1 MQRVSANWMM
11 KLVRRPGFWL
21 VVAVLA
27 LITIPHYGEGLE
39 HAAFLTNLTANLGM
53 DRHAFERVLYLLP
66 IILSGFLFGWKGGV
80 ITSLVALACMLPRAI
95 FISPFPRDALF
106 ETGAVFVVGNLT
118 AFSFGFLHKERERRI
133 QLAALDQISNA
144 VSQSLELG
152 QVLSTSID
160 NVIDVMKV
168 DAALIFLLDEEAGE
182 LALTAHGGVSE
193 QFAQGVGKLKL
204 GEGLNG
210 LVAQTGEP
218 VFVNDS
224 FNDARLTKMAVRE
237 EGIRSQLI
245 VPLKSKGMVMGTIC
259 VAMRSCRRFPQDTVE
274 LLTAIGN
281 QIGVAVDNARLYQE
295 ELELTEE
302 LRISEEKYRELFE
315 NAHEAIWVHDLQ
327 GNITLANKA
336 CEELSGYCVAELIGK
351 NVSMLL
357 MPEALALAREVKD
370 RLLRGE
376 AMEQRYEQ
384 RLKRKD
390 DSEASLQLSTSPVF
404 SGGQL
409 VAFQHIARDITEEKR
424 MQENLRFYLKQA
436 TKSQEEERKRIA
448 RELHDETIQE
458 LVVLSRQVDDLAFS
472 GLILSEQNISR
483 HIGLR
488 QQINNVIQGVRRL
501 SQDLRPAALDRLG
514 LLAALEWL
522 TSNVAEYSGIPIDL
536 NVSGQE
542 HRLSEEA
549 ELLLFRITQEALRN
563 VWRHSEATR
572 ASVMVAFD
580 QGKTIIAISDNGKGF
595 AFSGSVDDLFRD
607 GKLGLAGMH
616 ERARLLGGTVK
627 VQSEPGKGTEVTVEI
642 PNKVPRTV

>member
-1 MQRVSANWMM
+1 
-11 KLVRRPGFWL
+11 
-21 VVAVLA
+21 
-27 LITIPHYGEGLE
+27 
-39 HAAFLTNLTANLGM
+39 
-53 DRHAFERVLYLLP
+53 
-66 IILSGFLFGWKGGV
+66 
-80 ITSLVALACMLPRAI
+80 
-95 FISPFPRDALF
+95 
-106 ETGAVFVVGNLT
+106 VFVQDT
-118 AFSFGFLHKERERRI
+118 SK
-133 QLAALDQISNA
+133 DQ
-144 VSQSLELG
+144 
-152 QVLSTSID
+152 
-160 NVIDVMKV
+160 
-168 DAALIFLLDEEAGE
+168 
-182 LALTAHGGVSE
+182 
-193 QFAQGVGKLKL
+193 
-204 GEGLNG
+204 
-210 LVAQTGEP
+210 
-218 VFVNDS
+218 
-224 FNDARLTKMAVRE
+224 RLTKMAVRE

-245 VPLKSKGMVMGTIC
+245 VPLKSKGRVMGTIC
-259 VAMRSCRRFPQDTVE
+259 VAMRSYRRFPQDSVE

-281 QIGVAVDNARLYQE
+281 QIGVAVDNARLYQQ

-315 NAHEAIWVHDLQ
+315 NAHDAIWVHDLQ
-327 GNITLANKA
+327 GNITLANRA
-336 CEELSGYCVAELIGK
+336 CEELSGYPVAELIGK
-351 NVSMLL
+351 NVSMFL
-357 MPEALALAREVKD
+357 MPEALALAREIKE

-376 AMEQRYEQ
+376 AIEQRYEQ

-390 DSEASLQLSTSPVF
+390 GYEASLQLATSPVF
-404 SGGQL
+404 SGGEL

-472 GLILSEQNISR
+472 GLVLSEQNISR

-522 TSNVAEYSGIPIDL
+522 TSNVAEYSGIPIGL